1 MPIPKVAIIDAYS
14 LLYRAFFALPPLTNK
29 QGEVTNA
36 AYGFTMMLVKLLDEQ
51 NPDYLV
57 VAIDMPAATF
67 RHEAFEAYKAHRK
80 PMPDDLRPQVEM
92 MREIL
97 DAMRVPILGVSGFEA
112 DDVIGTLA
120 CRAAAEDMDAL
131 IVTSDRDALQ
141 LVNGHVR
148 VLANKKGIS
157 ETVLYDRQA
166 VIDRYG
172 VTPEQLPDVKALT
185 GDTSDNI
192 PGVPGIGDKTAGKLI
207 AQYGSLENL
216 LDHLSEVKGKVG
228 EALAAHAEQARAS
241 KGLAAIHCD
250 VPLDEL
256 DWEDC
261 HRKPWDREK
270 LLELFRRLDFRTLLS
285 RLQSPEGVE
294 TAEEAEPATPVL
306 LLRDPTEIER
316 AVREM
321 AAGGHY
327 AIVPAASGPD
337 PLRDRLVG
345 LAFSTGDQH
354 IYVPLEGPPP
364 EQTNLFEPEEIPAD
378 TGCLQALAPLLE
390 SRELNVVGHDVKAL
404 ALWLRGRGAAL
415 HGALFD
421 ILLAGYLID
430 PTDKHTAGDL
440 ALDFLSQNVEAPD
453 LTALWRAGDEE
464 ALATAAGGLAQLLR
478 RLETPLRAG
487 LAEHELMPLFSEME
501 MPLAAV
507 LAEMEWC
514 GMKLDLGHL
523 DNLAAEMGKE
533 LHQVEGEVYRLAGE
547 QFTINSP
554 KQLQC
559 ILFDKLKLPRGR
571 KTKTGFSTDAETL
584 AGLADQHEIVRKIIA
599 YREVAKLKS
608 TYVDALPRLVDAHDR
623 VHTHFNQAVTATGR
637 LSSSDPNLQN
647 IPIRTAEGREIRAAF
662 IPSEPGWKLLAADY
676 SQIELRVLAHITND
690 EALIE
695 VFRRG
700 EDLHTATACRVFGV
714 EPEAVTRDMRRM
726 AKIVNFSIPY
736 GTTAF
741 GLAQQLGS
749 SREVAEELM
758 QTYLARFPGVA
769 EYMKEIVERARRE
782 GAVTTLLKRRRPL
795 PDLQASS
802 PPVRQAAERTAINT
816 PIQGS
821 AADIMKLA
829 TLKVD
834 EGLRAGGLR
843 ARLLLQVHDE
853 VVLETPAEEVDVL
866 CDLVRVAMR
875 DAIRLVVP
883 LEVEVKVGPNWR
895 DVSPQMEDIPLRMNG

>member
-1 MPIPKVAIIDAYS
+1 MPTLAIIDAYS
-14 LLYRAFFALPPLTNK
+14 LLYRAYFALPPLTNK

-36 AYGFTMMLVKLLDEQ
+36 VYGFTTMLVKLLDEQ

-57 VAIDMPAATF
+57 VAIDMHAATF
-67 RHEAFEAYKAHRK
+67 RHEAYEAYKAHRK
-80 PMPDDLRPQVEM
+80 PMPDDMRPQVELM
-92 MREIL
+92 KEVL
-97 DAMRVPILGVSGFEA
+97 EAMRVPILGVEGFEA

-120 CRAAAEDMDAL
+120 CRAARDGMDAL

-141 LVNGHVR
+141 LVNAQVR

-192 PGVPGIGDKTAGKLI
+192 PGVPGIGEKTAGKLI

-216 LDHLSEVKGKVG
+216 LDHLEEVKGKTG

-241 KGLAAIHCD
+241 KYLAAIHCD
-250 VPLDEL
+250 VPLETL
-256 DWEDC
+256 DWESC
-261 HRKPWDREK
+261 HRQPWDREK
-270 LLELFRRLDFRTLLS
+270 LLELFRRLDFRSLLS
-285 RLQSPEGVE
+285 RLQAPEGTE
-294 TAEEAEPATPVL
+294 AAEET
-306 LLRDPTEIER
+306 
-316 AVREM
+316 
-321 AAGGHY
+321 
-327 AIVPAASGPD
+327 VPAAPVRLLHDLAAVKRAAHDLATAGRCAIAPVASGPD
-337 PLRDRLVG
+337 PRRDRLVG
-345 LAFSTGDQH
+345 LALSAGDQH
-354 IYVPLEGPPP
+354 VYVPLEGPPP
-364 EQTNLFEPEEIPAD
+364 EQTNLFDAEEQPKE
-378 TGCLQALAPLLE
+378 TGFLQALAPLLE
-390 SRELNVVGHDVKAL
+390 NRELNIIAHDVKAL
-404 ALWLRGRGAAL
+404 ALWLRARGVEL
-415 HGALFD
+415 HGAPFD
-421 ILLAGYLID
+421 TLLAAYLID
-430 PTDKHTAGDL
+430 PTDKHGLADL
-440 ALDFLSQNVEAPD
+440 AFDCLSMNVEVSD

-464 ALATAAGGLAQLLR
+464 ALATAAGTAAQLLR
-478 RLETPLRAG
+478 RLETPLRTR
-487 LAEHELMPLFSEME
+487 LAEHELLPLFRDVE
-501 MPLAAV
+501 MPLASV
-507 LAEMEWC
+507 LADMEWR
-514 GMKLDLGHL
+514 GMKLDLDHL
-523 DNLAAEMGKE
+523 DDLAAEMGKE
-533 LHQVEGEVYRLAGE
+533 LHQVEGEIYRLADE

-554 KQLQC
+554 KQLQY
-559 ILFDKLKLPRGR
+559 ILFDKLKLTRGR
-571 KTKTGFSTDAETL
+571 KTKTGYSTDAETL
-584 AGLADQHEIVRKIIA
+584 AGLADKHEIVQKILA

-608 TYVDALPRLVDAHDR
+608 TYVDALPRLVDAQDR

-662 IPSEPGWKLLAADY
+662 IPSEPGWQLLAADY
-676 SQIELRVLAHITND
+676 SQIELRVLAHITGD
-690 EALIE
+690 EAMIE

-714 EPEAVTRDMRRM
+714 EPDAVTRDMRRM

-741 GLAQQLGS
+741 GLAGQLGAP
-749 SREVAEELM
+749 RQLAEELM

-769 EYMKEIVERARRE
+769 SYMKEIVERARRE

-829 TLKVD
+829 MLKVD
-834 EGLRAGGLR
+834 AGLRAGGLC

-853 VVLETPAEEVDVL
+853 VVLETPPEEVDVL
-866 CDLVRVAMR
+866 CDLVRTAMR
-875 DAIRLVVP
+875 DAYPLIVP
-883 LEVEVKVGPNWR
+883 MEVEVKIGPNWR
-895 DVSPQMEDIPLRMNG
+895 DVSPQVEDLPLPAAEG